1 MIFLTSTP
9 SLRVR
14 RFTALLGVALVLM
27 LNVLAVRPD
36 LHAALHADSA
46 IAGTG
51 AHGGKCTHHAAGDS
65 AHAPVTSSD
74 HDCIVSAFA
83 HGHAD
88 TGVDPLLLPAIA
100 FVKLARIAP
109 SLVFAAPAPEFLL
122 PPGCGPPLV

>member
-1 MIFLTSTP
+1 MIFFNSTS

-36 LHAALHADSA
+36 LHAALHASGDASS
-46 IAGTG
+46 IV
-51 AHGGKCTHHAAGDS
+51 HGGKCTHHSAGDS
-65 AHAPVTSSD
+65 AHAPATSPD

-88 TGVDPLLLPAIA
+88 TGVDPLILPAIA
-100 FVKLARIAP
+100 FIPLTRVAP